1 MQARFRIF
9 LHHKKKNIKYYAK
22 KKEEEEKMN
31 ELGKEALEELN
42 DGKGDD
48 TPEEV
53 KK

>member
-1 MQARFRIF
+1 
-9 LHHKKKNIKYYAK
+9 
-22 KKEEEEKMN
+22 MN

-53 KK
+53 KKWAIQD